1 MKSNILLAGKQNSGN
16 GGRSKNKVGQR
27 VLPTTT
33 ASSFVAEEDETLSEE
48 PPLTQENFDND
59 SITDDRSTDPFR
71 FVSRFSNK
79 CFGRLLQKVRS
90 FCYKFSLLKKGLS
103 LTIVY

>member
-33 ASSFVAEEDETLSEE
+33 ASSFAAEDETLSEE
-48 PPLTQENFDND
+48 PPLTQENFDSD

-71 FVSRFSNK
+71 FVHLNNM
-79 CFGRLLQKVRS
+79 CFRVTASKS
-90 FCYKFSLLKKGLS
+90 
-103 LTIVY
+103 